1 MRSWGRNCRERIVE
15 REHSTLN
22 IQLSTLPLRASKCLA
37 AFLAAAL
44 LGAALASPVRTTIN
58 LAWDYPTNELA
69 GMYFNLY
76 TTTNLTAP
84 VSWSLATNVAASN
97 LVATNLMVT
106 VPVGPGA
113 AFFFV
118 TASNELGESIPSN
131 TATAILAR
139 SVSTL
144 KIK

>member
-1 MRSWGRNCRERIVE
+1 
-15 REHSTLN
+15 
-22 IQLSTLPLRASKCLA
+22 
-37 AFLAAAL
+37 
-44 LGAALASPVRTTIN
+44 LGAALAAPVRTTIN
-58 LAWDYPTNELA
+58 LAWDYPTNELF
-69 GMYFNLY
+69 GMSFNLY
-76 TTTNLTAP
+76 TTTNLTTA
-84 VSWSLATNVAASN
+84 SWSLATNVAASN

-139 SVSTL
+139 TISTL